1 MKIIEPI
8 FHSFYLVTILY
19 MSIKMFAQKRDYKL
33 RLFGLMG
40 LVLAGGDIVHLVPRV
55 YAHFTT
61 GLTANAGLLGIGKF
75 VTSITMAIFYLIL
88 LRIWEIQFAKK
99 NLSIRTFAIFLV
111 VSKIIISLLP
121 QNQWTSPTPPLNWVI
136 YRNIP
141 FVILGV
147 FIIYLV
153 LRKAYQYDNLPFKKI
168 GIAIIVS
175 FACYIPV
182 IILTNRFSLIN
193 LLMIPKTL
201 AYLYI
206 IYIAYQ
212 KFNSQSAFQNSEQV
226 N

>member
-19 MSIKMFAQKRDYKL
+19 MSIKLVAQKRDYKL

-40 LVLAGGDIVHLVPRV
+40 IVLAGGDIVHLLPRV
-55 YAHFTT
+55 YAYYTT
-61 GLTANAGLLGIGKF
+61 GLTANAGILGIGKL

-88 LRIWEIQFAKK
+88 LRIWEIQFSKE
-99 NLSIRTFAIFLV
+99 SFYIRAFAIFLFL
-111 VSKIIISLLP
+111 SKTAISFLP
-121 QNQWTSPTPPLNWVI
+121 QNQWTSPTAPLDWVI
-136 YRNIP
+136 YRNLP
-141 FVILGV
+141 FVILGI

-153 LRKAYQYDNLPFKKI
+153 LKKAYHYDNLFFKKI
-168 GIAIIVS
+168 GAAVIVS

-212 KFNSQSAFQNSEQV
+212 KMNLSRKV
-226 N
+226 